1 MPLKNHQYQAIM
13 REYDNQQ
20 LQNQRVAE
28 QHREEVYS
36 AIPRLEQIEQQIASL
51 SVQQA
56 KKLLDGESS
65 ALTELKDKLS
75 ILSSEKTDL
84 LTQNGFA
91 PDYMEL
97 SYRCPDCKDTGFIGN
112 KKCHCF
118 AQASIDLLYTQSN
131 IREILEH
138 ENFDTFRTNYY
149 SQSLQDSL
157 TGITSYET
165 MTRAVEIAKTFIRK
179 FSYEYQNLLIYGNTG
194 VGKTFL
200 TNCIAKEVLESAHS
214 VLYFSSAQLFD
225 ALASVTFS
233 KKIDMDSSV
242 GEDIYSCDLLII
254 DDLGTELTNSFVSSS
269 LFLCLNERHLQ
280 KKTTIISTNLSLEA
294 IRETYS
300 ERIFSRISLNYKFI
314 KLFGD
319 DIRILK
325 KLQNTWRS

>member
-20 LQNQRVAE
+20 IQNQRIAE

-36 AIPRLEQIEQQIASL
+36 AIPRLAEIEQQIASL

-65 ALTELKDKLS
+65 ALTELKDKLAV
-75 ILSSEKTDL
+75 LSREKNEL
-84 LTQNGFA
+84 LTQHGFS
-91 PDYMEL
+91 PDYIEL
-97 SYRCPDCKDTGFIGN
+97 SYRCLDCKDTGFIEN

-131 IREILEH
+131 IREILGH
-138 ENFDTFRTNYY
+138 ENFDAFRTDYY

-233 KKIDMDSSV
+233 RKMDVTSTV
-242 GEDIYSCDLLII
+242 GEDIYNCDLLII

-280 KKTTIISTNLSLEA
+280 KKATIISTNLSLEA